1 MSLNDDLYR
10 ETILDHYHHPRNR
23 GVIDDATAVVEG
35 INPLC
40 GDELTLYVEAENG
53 KIKDIKLNAKGCS
66 INTASGSMM
75 SEAIIGQSLEE
86 ANKTVETF
94 KQMMLEKRNEQVS
107 LPEDMEELESLQGV
121 KKYPVRIKCVLLPWN
136 SMLQALKD
144 IATGANGNSH
154 ANLHSKVEMN

>member
-1 MSLNDDLYR
+1 MSLSDDLYR

-40 GDELTLYVEAENG
+40 GDELTLYVQVDDG

-75 SEAIIGQSLEE
+75 SEAVLGQSLAE
-86 ANKTVETF
+86 ASKTVEAF
-94 KQMMLEKRNEQVS
+94 KEMMLEKRKEEVT
-107 LPEDMEELESLQGV
+107 LPEGMEDLESLQGV

-136 SMLQALKD
+136 SLLQAIKD
-144 IATGANGNSH
+144 VSSGASAESH
-154 ANLHSKVEMN
+154 AGIHSKVEMN